1 MHALKHTWQDVAELA
16 DELCAAYPATDP
28 LRLSPDELRQMV
40 LTLPGFSDAPQSVS
54 RDQLEAIQAAW
65 YDARENA

>member
-1 MHALKHTWQDVAELA
+1 MPLPKHTWHAAEALA
-16 DELCAAYPATDP
+16 DELCAAYPDTDP
-28 LRLSPDELRQMV
+28 LHLSPDALQQLVLR
-40 LTLPGFSDAPQSVS
+40 LPGFADAPQSAT